1 MLIAHTPLA
10 LIKETQRG
18 QWALIY
24 GALVSSHQESLPC
37 NSSLIWF
44 AEMLNL
50 PSGMNRMLLR
60 AQAARRSALQWSESW
75 LHPKSSPRSEA
86 PTVANES
93 SVSAAKSQTC
103 SLFTESDQKYYPG
116 GIFCVRGTFSC
127 KCSSLKRLF
136 ACSKEGERKKKKE
149 GRRERKRPWV
159 CLSVAAWILYLLAF
173 AFWGLKRNERMT
185 MSVTACTVCNVMGIL
200 IYLFR
205 FIWGQEEDY
214 RVNLIKTSLGH
225 ISPQKN

>member
-1 MLIAHTPLA
+1 MTPVIHWPADLHKASSAVSPPPGTKASPAERQECSSSIDYVTSTHTFRT

-116 GIFCVRGTFSC
+116 GIVCVRGTFSC

-136 ACSKEGERKKKKE
+136 ACSKKEKKERGREGEKE
-149 GRRERKRPWV
+149 ALGLPVSGRMNIV
-159 CLSVAAWILYLLAF
+159 SSGICL
-173 AFWGLKRNERMT
+173 
-185 MSVTACTVCNVMGIL
+185 
-200 IYLFR
+200 
-205 FIWGQEEDY
+205 
-214 RVNLIKTSLGH
+214 LG
-225 ISPQKN
+225 P